1 LIKYGNSAYLVGDMY
16 NVMYTKSYKIV
27 F

>member
-1 LIKYGNSAYLVGDMY
+1 LIEYENSAYLVGDMY